1 MTRDERRWTVTDALF
16 LGLIIASIVP
26 AALVRYP
33 LSADYLNHL
42 ARLHILGSDPDAP
55 IRRFYEIH
63 WSLIPN
69 LGVDLLWAA
78 LHRVASPEAVMKGAL
93 VGAIVALGLSVWFL
107 HRSLF
112 SRTQPTLLLCA
123 FCLLNLPITAGLVN
137 FALGLPLIFVAL
149 GCWIRMGGAASG
161 QALLIL
167 NMLGVGA
174 WFAHIAAFAALA
186 LTIAAYHCLQ
196 EPRGVRTALA
206 RAAQLMLGFLL
217 PALLVIGGALAG
229 QHGDTHAPIA
239 FTPTKL
245 FTPLAPFFTGSTG
258 ADIAVLC
265 AIGVIVVLC
274 RASIAPRMRPVLVIW
289 VLVIV
294 AIPSSIGTTVYVDAR
309 LAVIPVM
316 LYLSSLSCRP
326 TPVPSQMLAALIT
339 SLAIIR
345 VLTLVPSWQLHDAH
359 VRSFRAID
367 ERVPVGARVLVATA
381 TETGCGNH
389 QPWTLLDEHLPSL
402 LSIDRDA
409 FVSTV
414 FAGEGMQPIRWSAEM
429 RATAVPNH
437 IAPSLELLQKIATP
451 EGRDDLARES
461 PGVFHSVENYAGW
474 LERYDYLALRDCL
487 PEQAPLP
494 HLSPVTRSDTY
505 RIYKIVRSP
514 IPRPKAFNSP
524 TSLH

>member
-1 MTRDERRWTVTDALF
+1 MTRAERRWTVTDALF
-16 LGLIIASIVP
+16 LGLIIASVVP

-69 LGVDLLWAA
+69 LGVDLLWVA
-78 LHRVASPEAVMKGAL
+78 LHRVASPEAVMKGAV

-123 FCLLNLPITAGLVN
+123 FCLINLPITAGLVN
-137 FALGLPLIFVAL
+137 FALGLPLVFVAL
-149 GCWIRMGGAASG
+149 GCWIRMGSAASG
-161 QALLIL
+161 RALLVL
-167 NMLGVGA
+167 NVLGIGA
-174 WFAHIAAFAALA
+174 YFAHIAAFAALA

-196 EPRGVRTALA
+196 EPRGVRMTLA

-217 PALLVIGGALAG
+217 PALLVIGGAVASG
-229 QHGDTHAPIA
+229 HGETRTSIA
-239 FTPTKL
+239 YTPTKL
-245 FTPLAPFFTGSTG
+245 FTPLAPFFTGSTA
-258 ADIAVLC
+258 ADIAILC
-265 AIGVIVVLC
+265 AIGVIVILC
-274 RASIAPRMRPVLVIW
+274 RESITPRMRPVW
-289 VLVIV
+289 VLWAIVIV
-294 AIPSSIGTTVYVDAR
+294 AIPSSIGTATYVDAR

-316 LYLSSLSCRP
+316 LYLSSISCRP
-326 TPVPSQMLAALIT
+326 TPVPSPVLAALVT
-339 SLAIIR
+339 SVAVIR
-345 VLTLVPSWQLHDAH
+345 ILTLVPSWQLHDEH

-367 ERVPVGARVLVATA
+367 ELVPVGARVLVATA
-381 TETGCGNH
+381 TEADCGNN
-389 QPWTLLDEHLPSL
+389 QPWPLLDAHLPAL

-414 FAGEGMQPIRWSAEM
+414 FAGEGMQPIRWTTDM
-429 RATAVPNH
+429 RATALPNQ

-451 EGRDDLARES
+451 EGREALARES
-461 PGVFHSVENYAGW
+461 PGIFRSVEIYAGW

-494 HLSPVTRSDTY
+494 HLLPVTRSETY

-514 IPRPKAFNSP
+514 MQRP
-524 TSLH
+524 TSQ